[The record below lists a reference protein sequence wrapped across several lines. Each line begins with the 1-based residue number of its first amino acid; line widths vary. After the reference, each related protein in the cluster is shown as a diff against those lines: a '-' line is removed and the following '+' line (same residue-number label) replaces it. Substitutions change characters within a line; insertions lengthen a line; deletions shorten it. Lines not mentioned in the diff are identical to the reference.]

1 MGNRKKVSEMTPI
14 ERMNK
19 LMKGLS
25 WEEAEEVGVEILA
38 RTFAFHAYSVKDGE
52 KFFENLM
59 EKIALRADEWAKEHS
74 LELAM
79 ASVRYNLK
87 KAEADN
93 KKSQEKNDTNK

>member
-1 MGNRKKVSEMTPI
+1 MAKRKKLAEMTPI

-59 EKIALRADEWAKEHS
+59 EKIALRADEWAHSDDGCFVLSMARAAHIRGMEEKE
-74 LELAM
+74 
-79 ASVRYNLK
+79 
-87 KAEADN
+87 
-93 KKSQEKNDTNK
+93 